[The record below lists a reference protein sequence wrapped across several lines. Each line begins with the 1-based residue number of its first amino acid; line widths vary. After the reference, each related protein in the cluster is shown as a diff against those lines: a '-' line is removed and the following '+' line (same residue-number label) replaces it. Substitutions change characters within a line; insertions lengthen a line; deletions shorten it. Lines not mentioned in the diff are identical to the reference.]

1 MKNVLLLRSGDQIGE
16 YGACC
21 PGWRATQMSPI
32 RKSFINLARLRD
44 TMQNGSFCG
53 LILTSRTVV
62 EAVAK
67 TKVAV
72 EMPVFVVGQATGRAV
87 RELLKE
93 KVQIIGEG
101 SGDAVRLAP
110 MIVDYFKGQSSPVN
124 LIHPGATK
132 MIGGLAEKIEP
143 IKSLHV
149 PVYETS
155 SRDRAELEAELSKID
170 HDFDAC
176 VYFSPSGVQAA
187 RDVIRARWPRAREIA
202 IGQSTAQALDDCCL
216 VCTDPNPTGKN

>member
-1 MKNVLLLRSGDQIGE
+1 
-16 YGACC
+16 
-21 PGWRATQMSPI
+21 
-32 RKSFINLARLRD
+32 
-44 TMQNGSFCG
+44 MQNGNFSG
-53 LILTSRTVV
+53 LILTSRTAV

-67 TKVAV
+67 AKFAV

-93 KVQIIGEG
+93 KVEIIGEG

-124 LIHPGATK
+124 LLHPGATK
-132 MIGGLAEKIEP
+132 MIGGLADKIKP

-149 PVYETS
+149 PVYETLP
-155 SRDRAELEAELSKID
+155 RYRAELEEELSKID

-176 VYFSPSGVQAA
+176 VYFSPSGVHAA
-187 RDVIRARWPRAREIA
+187 RDVISARWPRAREIA
-202 IGQSTAQALDDCCL
+202 IGRSTAQALDDGCL
-216 VCTDPNPTGKN
+216 VCADPNPTGVADCLNQI